1 MHIRGADEL
10 CRTII
15 TIASLKPLRN
25 VYFGLRKRRVGDPVT
40 PREWLP
46 LIGLSLCVFIFNMS
60 EFMPI
65 GLLSDISADFG
76 ISEAQTGMIIS
87 IYAWAVAILSLP
99 LMLALRRM
107 QYRRMLLMCVTLF
120 AAFQFLAGIADSYWM
135 LVFARLGVAVA
146 HSIFWS
152 IASPLAVRV
161 VAPELQ
167 KLALSTIAAGTS
179 IAMIVGLPL
188 GRVIGLALGWRMS
201 FIVIALAS
209 VAILMLLIAVFP
221 KVDNPGTFTL
231 RRLPDIFRNRV
242 LVGIYVMLAIY
253 VTGYYTGYSYIEP
266 FLAQTAGMSETM
278 ITVALTVF
286 GLAGIGGSI
295 LFTKV
300 YDRARYRFIA
310 MSLIGSA
317 ACLALLLP
325 SAVSVVCVLAV
336 CTMWGFF
343 ATSFNVSFQNET
355 LRASPSDA
363 TAISMSLFSGIFNVG
378 IAMGSIIG
386 GAVTDHGSVDH
397 IGFVGS
403 AFVIVA
409 TIIAFG
415 FVMRMMRKRDA
426 EKREARDTV

>member
-1 MHIRGADEL
+1 M
-10 CRTII
+10 
-15 TIASLKPLRN
+15 
-25 VYFGLRKRRVGDPVT
+25 T
-40 PREWLP
+40 PRQWLP
-46 LIGLSLCVFIFNMS
+46 LIGLTLCVFVFNMS

-99 LMLALRRM
+99 LMLLLRRM
-107 QYRRMLLMCVTLF
+107 QYRMMLLMCVGLF
-120 AAFQFLAGIADSYWM
+120 AAFQFLAGVANSYWM

-167 KLALSTIAAGTS
+167 KLALSMIAAGTS
-179 IAMIVGLPL
+179 IAMIIGLPL

-209 VAILMLLIAVFP
+209 VAILMLLVAVFP

-286 GLAGIGGSI
+286 GLAGIGGSM

-300 YDRARYRFIA
+300 YDRTRYRFIA
-310 MSLIGSA
+310 MALIGSA
-317 ACLALLLP
+317 VCLALLLP
-325 SAVSVVCVLAV
+325 STVSMVCVLAV

-343 ATSFNVSFQNET
+343 ATSFNISFQNET

-409 TIIAFG
+409 TIIALTY
-415 FVMRMMRKRDA
+415 VIRMMRRRDA
-426 EKREARDTV
+426 EKSSAA

>member
-1 MHIRGADEL
+1 M
-10 CRTII
+10 
-15 TIASLKPLRN
+15 
-25 VYFGLRKRRVGDPVT
+25 T
-40 PREWLP
+40 PRQWLP
-46 LIGLSLCVFIFNMS
+46 LIGLTLCVFVFNMS

-99 LMLALRRM
+99 LMLLLRRM
-107 QYRRMLLMCVTLF
+107 QYRMMLLMCVGLF
-120 AAFQFLAGIADSYWM
+120 AAFQFLAGVANSYWM

-167 KLALSTIAAGTS
+167 KLALSMIAAGTS
-179 IAMIVGLPL
+179 IAMIIGLPL

-209 VAILMLLIAVFP
+209 VAILMLLVAVFP

-286 GLAGIGGSI
+286 GLAGIGGSM

-300 YDRARYRFIA
+300 YDRTRYRFIA
-310 MSLIGSA
+310 MALIGSA
-317 ACLALLLP
+317 VCLALLLP
-325 SAVSVVCVLAV
+325 STVSMVCVLAV

-343 ATSFNVSFQNET
+343 ATSFNISFQNET

-397 IGFVGS
+397 IGYVGS

-409 TIIAFG
+409 TVIALTYVF
-415 FVMRMMRKRDA
+415 RMMRRRDA
-426 EKREARDTV
+426 EKSTTV

>member
-1 MHIRGADEL
+1 M
-10 CRTII
+10 
-15 TIASLKPLRN
+15 
-25 VYFGLRKRRVGDPVT
+25 T
-40 PREWLP
+40 PRQWLP
-46 LIGLSLCVFIFNMS
+46 LIGLTLCVFVFNMS

-99 LMLALRRM
+99 LMLLLRRM
-107 QYRRMLLMCVTLF
+107 QYRMMLLMCVGLF
-120 AAFQFLAGIADSYWM
+120 AAFQFLAGVANSYWM

-167 KLALSTIAAGTS
+167 KLALSMIAAGTS
-179 IAMIVGLPL
+179 IAMIIGLPL

-209 VAILMLLIAVFP
+209 VAILMLLVAVFP

-286 GLAGIGGSI
+286 GLAGIGGSA

-300 YDRARYRFIA
+300 YDRTRYRFIA
-310 MSLIGSA
+310 MALIGSA
-317 ACLALLLP
+317 VCLALLLP
-325 SAVSVVCVLAV
+325 STVSMVCVLAV

-343 ATSFNVSFQNET
+343 ATSFNISFQNET

-409 TIIAFG
+409 TIIALTY
-415 FVMRMMRKRDA
+415 VIRMMRRRDA
-426 EKREARDTV
+426 EKSSAA

>member
-1 MHIRGADEL
+1 MLPKRLSRTSEETGA
-10 CRTII
+10 
-15 TIASLKPLRN
+15 
-25 VYFGLRKRRVGDPVT
+25 GDSVT
-40 PREWLP
+40 PRQWLP
-46 LIGLSLCVFIFNMS
+46 LIGLTLCVFVFNMS

-99 LMLALRRM
+99 LMLLLRKM
-107 QYRRMLLMCVTLF
+107 QYRMMLLMCVGLF
-120 AAFQFLAGIADSYWM
+120 AAFQFLAGVANSYWM

-167 KLALSTIAAGTS
+167 KLALSMIAAGTS
-179 IAMIVGLPL
+179 IAMIIGLPL

-209 VAILMLLIAVFP
+209 VAILMLLVAVFP

-286 GLAGIGGSI
+286 GLAGIGGSM

-300 YDRARYRFIA
+300 YDRTRYRFIA
-310 MSLIGSA
+310 MALIGSA
-317 ACLALLLP
+317 VCLALLLP
-325 SAVSVVCVLAV
+325 STVSMVCVLAV

-343 ATSFNVSFQNET
+343 ATSFNISFQNET

-409 TIIAFG
+409 AIIALTYVF
-415 FVMRMMRKRDA
+415 RMMKRRDA
-426 EKREARDTV
+426 EKSANA

>member
-1 MHIRGADEL
+1 MLPKRLSRTSEETGA
-10 CRTII
+10 
-15 TIASLKPLRN
+15 
-25 VYFGLRKRRVGDPVT
+25 GDSVT
-40 PREWLP
+40 PRQWLP
-46 LIGLSLCVFIFNMS
+46 LIGLTLCVFVFNMS

-99 LMLALRRM
+99 LMLLLRRM
-107 QYRRMLLMCVTLF
+107 QYRMMLLMCVGLF
-120 AAFQFLAGIADSYWM
+120 AAFQFLAGVANSYWM

-167 KLALSTIAAGTS
+167 KLALSMIAAGTS
-179 IAMIVGLPL
+179 IAMIIGLPL

-209 VAILMLLIAVFP
+209 VAILMLLVAVFP

-286 GLAGIGGSI
+286 GLAGIGGSM

-300 YDRARYRFIA
+300 YDRTRYRFIA
-310 MSLIGSA
+310 MALIGSA
-317 ACLALLLP
+317 VCLALLLP
-325 SAVSVVCVLAV
+325 STVSMVCVLAV

-343 ATSFNVSFQNET
+343 ATSFNISFQNET

-409 TIIAFG
+409 TVIALTYVF
-415 FVMRMMRKRDA
+415 RMMRRRDA
-426 EKREARDTV
+426 EKSANA

>member
-1 MHIRGADEL
+1 M
-10 CRTII
+10 
-15 TIASLKPLRN
+15 
-25 VYFGLRKRRVGDPVT
+25 T
-40 PREWLP
+40 PRQWLP
-46 LIGLSLCVFIFNMS
+46 LIGLTLCVFVFNMS

-99 LMLALRRM
+99 LMLLLRKM
-107 QYRRMLLMCVTLF
+107 QYRMMLLMCVGLF
-120 AAFQFLAGIADSYWM
+120 AAFQFLAGVANSYWM

-167 KLALSTIAAGTS
+167 KLALSMIAAGTS
-179 IAMIVGLPL
+179 IAMIIGLPL

-209 VAILMLLIAVFP
+209 VAILMLLVAVFP

-286 GLAGIGGSI
+286 GLAGIGGSM

-300 YDRARYRFIA
+300 YDRTRYRFIA
-310 MSLIGSA
+310 MALIGSA
-317 ACLALLLP
+317 VCLALLLP
-325 SAVSVVCVLAV
+325 STVSMVCVLAV

-343 ATSFNVSFQNET
+343 ATSFNISFQNET

-409 TIIAFG
+409 AIIALTYVF
-415 FVMRMMRKRDA
+415 RMMRRKDA
-426 EKREARDTV
+426 EKSANA

>member
-1 MHIRGADEL
+1 MKSG
-10 CRTII
+10 
-15 TIASLKPLRN
+15 P
-25 VYFGLRKRRVGDPVT
+25 
-40 PREWLP
+40 WLP
-46 LIGLSLCVFIFNMS
+46 LVGITFCVFVFNMS

-99 LMLALRRM
+99 LMLLLRKM
-107 QYRRMLLMCVTLF
+107 QYRMMLLMCVGLF
-120 AAFQFLAGIADSYWM
+120 AAFQFLAGVANSYWM

-167 KLALSTIAAGTS
+167 KLALSMIAAGTS
-179 IAMIVGLPL
+179 IAMIIGLPL

-209 VAILMLLIAVFP
+209 VAILMLLVAVFP

-286 GLAGIGGSI
+286 GLAGIGGSM

-300 YDRARYRFIA
+300 YDRTRYRFIA
-310 MSLIGSA
+310 MALIGSA
-317 ACLALLLP
+317 VCLALLLP
-325 SAVSVVCVLAV
+325 STVSMVCVLAV

-343 ATSFNVSFQNET
+343 ATSFNISFQNET

-409 TIIAFG
+409 AVIALTYVF
-415 FVMRMMRKRDA
+415 RMMRRRDA
-426 EKREARDTV
+426 EKSANA

>member
-1 MHIRGADEL
+1 M
-10 CRTII
+10 
-15 TIASLKPLRN
+15 
-25 VYFGLRKRRVGDPVT
+25 T
-40 PREWLP
+40 PRQWLP
-46 LIGLSLCVFIFNMS
+46 LIGLTLCVFVFNMS

-99 LMLALRRM
+99 LMLLLRKM
-107 QYRRMLLMCVTLF
+107 QYRMMLLMCVGLF
-120 AAFQFLAGIADSYWM
+120 AAFQFLAGVANSYWM

-167 KLALSTIAAGTS
+167 KLALSMIAAGTS
-179 IAMIVGLPL
+179 IAMIIGLPL

-209 VAILMLLIAVFP
+209 VAILMLLVAVFP

-286 GLAGIGGSI
+286 GLAGIGGSV

-300 YDRARYRFIA
+300 YDRTRYRFIA
-310 MSLIGSA
+310 MALIGSA
-317 ACLALLLP
+317 VCLALLLP
-325 SAVSVVCVLAV
+325 STVSMVCVLAV

-343 ATSFNVSFQNET
+343 ATSFNISFQNET

-409 TIIAFG
+409 TVIALTYVF
-415 FVMRMMRKRDA
+415 RMMRRRDA
-426 EKREARDTV
+426 EKSTTV

>member
-1 MHIRGADEL
+1 M
-10 CRTII
+10 
-15 TIASLKPLRN
+15 LKSGP
-25 VYFGLRKRRVGDPVT
+25 
-40 PREWLP
+40 WLP
-46 LIGLSLCVFIFNMS
+46 LVGITFCVFAFNMS

-99 LMLALRRM
+99 LMLLLRKM
-107 QYRRMLLMCVTLF
+107 QYRMMLLLCVGLF
-120 AAFQFLAGIADSYWM
+120 AAFQFLAGVANSYWM

-146 HSIFWS
+146 HSVFWS

-167 KLALSTIAAGTS
+167 KLALSMIAAGTS
-179 IAMIVGLPL
+179 IAMIIGLPL

-209 VAILMLLIAVFP
+209 VAILMLLVAVFP

-286 GLAGIGGSI
+286 GLAGIGGSVM
-295 LFTKV
+295 FTKV
-300 YDRARYRFIA
+300 YDRTRYRFIA
-310 MSLIGSA
+310 MALIGSA
-317 ACLALLLP
+317 VCLALLLP
-325 SAVSVVCVLAV
+325 STVSTVCVLAV

-343 ATSFNVSFQNET
+343 ATSFNISFQNET

-409 TIIAFG
+409 AIIALTY
-415 FVMRMMRKRDA
+415 VIRMMKRRDA
-426 EKREARDTV
+426 EKSAAARRGGLILEQLFTCSSEKP

>member
-1 MHIRGADEL
+1 M
-10 CRTII
+10 
-15 TIASLKPLRN
+15 
-25 VYFGLRKRRVGDPVT
+25 T
-40 PREWLP
+40 PRQWLP
-46 LIGLSLCVFIFNMS
+46 LIGLTLCVFVFNMS

-99 LMLALRRM
+99 LMLLLRRM
-107 QYRRMLLMCVTLF
+107 QYRMMLLMCVGLF
-120 AAFQFLAGIADSYWM
+120 AAFQFLAGVANSYWM

-167 KLALSTIAAGTS
+167 KLALSMIAAGTS
-179 IAMIVGLPL
+179 IAMIIGLPL

-209 VAILMLLIAVFP
+209 VAILMLLVAVFP

-286 GLAGIGGSI
+286 GLAGIGGSM

-300 YDRARYRFIA
+300 YDRTRYRFIA
-310 MSLIGSA
+310 MALIGSA
-317 ACLALLLP
+317 VCLALLLP
-325 SAVSVVCVLAV
+325 STVSMVCVLAV

-343 ATSFNVSFQNET
+343 ATSFNISFQNET

-409 TIIAFG
+409 AVIALTYVF
-415 FVMRMMRKRDA
+415 RMMRRRDA
-426 EKREARDTV
+426 EKSANA

>member
-1 MHIRGADEL
+1 M
-10 CRTII
+10 
-15 TIASLKPLRN
+15 
-25 VYFGLRKRRVGDPVT
+25 T
-40 PREWLP
+40 PRQWLP
-46 LIGLSLCVFIFNMS
+46 LIGLTLCVFVFNMS

-99 LMLALRRM
+99 LMLLLRRM
-107 QYRRMLLMCVTLF
+107 QYRMMLLMCVGLF
-120 AAFQFLAGIADSYWM
+120 AAFQFLAGVANSYWM

-167 KLALSTIAAGTS
+167 KLALSMIAAGTS
-179 IAMIVGLPL
+179 IAMIIGLPL

-209 VAILMLLIAVFP
+209 VAILMLLVAVFP

-286 GLAGIGGSI
+286 GLAGIGGSV

-300 YDRARYRFIA
+300 YDRTRYRFIA
-310 MSLIGSA
+310 MALIGSA
-317 ACLALLLP
+317 VCLALLLP
-325 SAVSVVCVLAV
+325 STVSMVCVLAV

-343 ATSFNVSFQNET
+343 ATSFNISFQNET

-409 TIIAFG
+409 AVIALTYVF
-415 FVMRMMRKRDA
+415 RMMRRRDA
-426 EKREARDTV
+426 EKSTTVRRGGLILEQLFTCSSEKP

>member
-1 MHIRGADEL
+1 M
-10 CRTII
+10 
-15 TIASLKPLRN
+15 
-25 VYFGLRKRRVGDPVT
+25 T
-40 PREWLP
+40 PRQWLP
-46 LIGLSLCVFIFNMS
+46 LIGLTLCVFVFNMS

-99 LMLALRRM
+99 LMLLLRRM
-107 QYRRMLLMCVTLF
+107 QYRMMLLMCVGLF
-120 AAFQFLAGIADSYWM
+120 AAFQFLAGVADSYWM

-167 KLALSTIAAGTS
+167 KLALSMIAAGTS
-179 IAMIVGLPL
+179 IAMIIGLPL

-209 VAILMLLIAVFP
+209 VAILMLLVAVFP

-286 GLAGIGGSI
+286 GLAGIGGSM

-300 YDRARYRFIA
+300 YDRTRYRFIA
-310 MSLIGSA
+310 MALIGSA
-317 ACLALLLP
+317 VCLALLLP
-325 SAVSVVCVLAV
+325 STVSMVCVLAV

-343 ATSFNVSFQNET
+343 ATSFNISFQNET

-409 TIIAFG
+409 AIIALTYVF
-415 FVMRMMRKRDA
+415 RMMRRRDA
-426 EKREARDTV
+426 EKSANA

>member
-1 MHIRGADEL
+1 M
-10 CRTII
+10 
-15 TIASLKPLRN
+15 
-25 VYFGLRKRRVGDPVT
+25 T
-40 PREWLP
+40 PRQWLP
-46 LIGLSLCVFIFNMS
+46 LIGLTLCVFVFNMS

-99 LMLALRRM
+99 LMLLLRRM
-107 QYRRMLLMCVTLF
+107 QYRMMLLMCVGLF
-120 AAFQFLAGIADSYWM
+120 AAFQFLAGVANSYWM

-167 KLALSTIAAGTS
+167 KLALSMIAAGTS
-179 IAMIVGLPL
+179 IAMIIGLPL

-209 VAILMLLIAVFP
+209 VAILMLLVAVFP

-286 GLAGIGGSI
+286 GLAGIGGSM

-300 YDRARYRFIA
+300 YDRTRYRFIA
-310 MSLIGSA
+310 MALIGSA
-317 ACLALLLP
+317 VCLALLLP
-325 SAVSVVCVLAV
+325 STVSMVCVLAV

-343 ATSFNVSFQNET
+343 ATSFNISFQNET

-409 TIIAFG
+409 TVIALTYVF
-415 FVMRMMRKRDA
+415 RMMKRRDA
-426 EKREARDTV
+426 EKSANA

>member
-1 MHIRGADEL
+1 M
-10 CRTII
+10 
-15 TIASLKPLRN
+15 
-25 VYFGLRKRRVGDPVT
+25 
-40 PREWLP
+40 
-46 LIGLSLCVFIFNMS
+46 CVFVFNMS

-76 ISEAQTGMIIS
+76 ISEAKTGMIIS

-99 LMLALRRM
+99 LMLLLRKM
-107 QYRRMLLMCVTLF
+107 QYRMMLLMCVGLF
-120 AAFQFLAGIADSYWM
+120 AAFQFLAGVANSYWM

-167 KLALSTIAAGTS
+167 KLALSMIAAGTS
-179 IAMIVGLPL
+179 IAMIIGLPL

-231 RRLPDIFRNRV
+231 HRLPDIFRNKV

-286 GLAGIGGSI
+286 GLAGIGGSAM
-295 LFTKV
+295 FTKV
-300 YDRARYRFIA
+300 YDRTRYRFIA
-310 MSLIGSA
+310 MALIGSA
-317 ACLALLLP
+317 VCLALLLP
-325 SAVSVVCVLAV
+325 STVSMVCVLVV

-343 ATSFNVSFQNET
+343 ATSFNISFQNET

-409 TIIAFG
+409 TVIALTY
-415 FVMRMMRKRDA
+415 VIRMMKRRDA
-426 EKREARDTV
+426 EKSTAV